1 MMSAHSMTAR
11 WLASERLVLEPLRP
25 EHAVE
30 LAALLDDAAVHQFIG
45 GEPENAEE
53 LRARIERQAVGH
65 SPDGRQR
72 WLNWAVRARTS
83 GDALGTMQATVT
95 GDATESVAEV
105 AWVIAP
111 SHQGQGF
118 AKEAAGLVVAWLRTR
133 GVGRVRAHIHPGH
146 LASMGVARS
155 LGLLATD
162 VVRDGETRWES

>member
-1 MMSAHSMTAR
+1 MVSAHSMTAC

-25 EHAVE
+25 EHAGE
-30 LAALLDDAAVHQFIG
+30 LAPLLDDAAVHQFIG
-45 GEPENAEE
+45 GEPESAEQ
-53 LRARIERQAVGH
+53 LRARFERQIVGQ
-65 SPDGRQR
+65 SPDGRER
-72 WLNWAVRARTS
+72 WLNWVVRARTS

-95 GDATESVAEV
+95 RDTSEGVAEV

-118 AKEAAGLVVAWLRTR
+118 ATEAAGLMVAWLRAQ
-133 GVGRVRAHIHPGH
+133 GVKRVRAHIHPGH

-155 LGLLATD
+155 LGLRATG